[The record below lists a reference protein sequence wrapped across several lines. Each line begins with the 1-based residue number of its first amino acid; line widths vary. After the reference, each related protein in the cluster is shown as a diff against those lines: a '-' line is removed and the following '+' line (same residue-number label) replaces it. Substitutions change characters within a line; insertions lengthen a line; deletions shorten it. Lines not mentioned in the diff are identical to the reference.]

1 MVTETTRLPSASK
14 KANVRLKPP
23 SKRLLASESRWVIEL
38 ALSLAA
44 MPILLNAKRGD
55 AHPVLVLPGFLTSD
69 RSTTVLR
76 RYLKALGYDVH
87 GWELGR
93 NLGGMRSMQSKLSA
107 RLAAVYAKTGR
118 KVSIVGWS
126 LGGVYARDLALSN
139 PAAVRSVITLGSP
152 FAGDISATNATRL
165 YALLSGETI
174 SSIDAA
180 DLTRLGGDLPVP
192 VTSLYSK
199 SDGIVNWQTSRLV
212 ENERAENI
220 EVRASH
226 LGLGVNPAVLWAVA
240 DRLALPEN
248 TFKRFARRGPFA
260 LAYAR

>member
-1 MVTETTRLPSASK
+1 
-14 KANVRLKPP
+14 
-23 SKRLLASESRWVIEL
+23 
-38 ALSLAA
+38 
-44 MPILLNAKRGD
+44 
-55 AHPVLVLPGFLTSD
+55 
-69 RSTTVLR
+69 
-76 RYLKALGYDVH
+76 
-87 GWELGR
+87 
-93 NLGGMRSMQSKLSA
+93 MRSMQSKLSA

-180 DLTRLGGDLPVP
+180 DLTRLGGNLPVP

-240 DRLALPEN
+240 DRLALPED